1 MINRS
6 CINNKVRLAFI
17 YIGRFLQTGSVRTS
31 LQSTD
36 MENELPADFC
46 SPDKSVKGLIFCE
59 FMHIT
64 TFLCILHINI
74 YLI

>member
-64 TFLCILHINI
+64 TFLCFLHIVTYI
-74 YLI
+74 